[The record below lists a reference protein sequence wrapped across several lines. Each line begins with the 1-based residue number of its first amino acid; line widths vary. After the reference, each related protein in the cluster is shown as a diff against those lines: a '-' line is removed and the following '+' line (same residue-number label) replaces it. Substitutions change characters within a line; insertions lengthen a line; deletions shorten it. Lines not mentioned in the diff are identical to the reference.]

1 MTTANDHFS
10 FVARWMA
17 TTSVLCT
24 FALIMVRL
32 LWVIFWC
39 WRWSMWPTHLTYLPD
54 LPTWLTYL
62 TYPPNQPTFK
72 VILTFHTY
80 SPGLPNWPSFAILAM
95 FFHIRVF
102 YSGFNFWNWWST
114 WVATENRQTRPSC
127 PTWNSSSVRSSLY
140 SDEVSFSFGLWHIKD
155 MLLCDTWQIT
165 RLAEH
170 NFHSNSFDERES
182 FCRWQL
188 LQLNSCELQ

>member
-1 MTTANDHFS
+1 MINFDGGKRS
-10 FVARWMA
+10 FLICCPMNGNNQCVVYLCPHYGAA
-17 TTSVLCT
+17 SLCDILVLK
-24 FALIMVRL
+24 V
-32 LWVIFWC
+32 VNV
-39 WRWSMWPTHLTYLPD
+39 TYPPD
-54 LPTWLTYL
+54 LPTWPIHLTNLL
-62 TYPPNQPTFK
+62 TST
-72 VILTFHTY
+72 VIFV
-80 SPGLPNWPSFAILAM
+80 
-95 FFHIRVF
+95 RVF
-102 YSGFNFWNWWST
+102 YSGFNFWYWWST